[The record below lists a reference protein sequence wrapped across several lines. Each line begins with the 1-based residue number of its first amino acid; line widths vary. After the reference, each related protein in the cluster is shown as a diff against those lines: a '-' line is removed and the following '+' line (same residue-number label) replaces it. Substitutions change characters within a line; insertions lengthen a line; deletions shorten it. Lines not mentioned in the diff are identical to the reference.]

1 MSEEVKD
8 KKQIIIKKGE
18 HPRFIDCTVMMLS
31 ANILPYYAEFNTF
44 LNYYETNTI
53 PTCGVNV
60 SREGCNFY
68 WNRKF
73 VDSLND
79 KEALFILLH
88 EDFHLL
94 FDHTKRSI
102 FYNKEFSNIAQD
114 MIINQIIYDEIM
126 SNDKNKDKVDIPKSK
141 DEFIIDKNGKQIL
154 DKSGKPIK
162 NPFYNKNMGLFMPI
176 DYKGPHIFEDLY
188 EWMKDEYAKYKEK
201 KQKLQENKKEEKE
214 EKEEENKNYAVCV
227 STTDIK
233 LSGIQIIDSHL
244 LNDGDIVLVN
254 GQLDKTQNGLYNC
267 SHNKWSRIK
276 FLNDNVKYQTNI
288 DNKIDILTGY
298 VNANSVWVL
307 TETNAKN
314 PLKIVD
320 DKDEQLWTKVD
331 NGSGD
336 GDGDGDNSKDSFGK
350 PRYGKNGQNGVECAS
365 LDSIFDSIENNE
377 KLTLDTHMDDDVSD
391 DARKSMVNDFMQ
403 RLKNRGLVSSDVERI
418 LNKLRKTKHDYL
430 KEIKRTISHHVFG
443 TTKRKSITKPNRR
456 GIEGIKGKKKYK
468 NVINCILDT
477 SGSMGGDFES
487 VLSYVFQNDI
497 HINLIQI
504 DTEVKAV
511 EGIKNKKELEK
522 LKIKGLGGTV
532 LQPALN
538 YINDP
543 KNKLYSFNNV
553 MLTDGYCD
561 HLDFS
566 DIKGKTLILT
576 TSTPPTINDPKG
588 KVKII
593 KIDVNDS
600 LHN

>member
-1 MSEEVKD
+1 MSEELKNNT
-8 KKQIIIKKGE
+8 KQIIIKKGE
-18 HPRFIDCTVMMLS
+18 HPKFIDCTVMMLS

-68 WNRKF
+68 WNKEF
-73 VDSLND
+73 VDNLTD
-79 KEALFILLH
+79 KEVLFILIH

-102 FYNKEFSNIAQD
+102 LYNKEFSNIAQD

-126 SNDKNKDKVDIPKSK
+126 TNDKNKDKIDIPKSK
-141 DEFIIDKNGKQIL
+141 NEFIIDKNGKQIL

-176 DYKGPHIFEDLY
+176 EYTGPHIFEDLY
-188 EWMKDEYAKYKEK
+188 EWLKDEFNNYKKRKE
-201 KQKLQENKKEEKE
+201 QLQSK
-214 EKEEENKNYAVCV
+214 NKNQQ
-227 STTDIK
+227 
-233 LSGIQIIDSHL
+233 GQGQ
-244 LNDGDIVLVN
+244 GDQQ
-254 GQLDKTQNGLYNC
+254 GQGQG
-267 SHNKWSRIK
+267 
-276 FLNDNVKYQTNI
+276 Q
-288 DNKIDILTGY
+288 
-298 VNANSVWVL
+298 
-307 TETNAKN
+307 
-314 PLKIVD
+314 
-320 DKDEQLWTKVD
+320 
-331 NGSGD
+331 GD
-336 GDGDGDNSKDSFGK
+336 RTKDSFGK

-377 KLTLDTHMDDDVSD
+377 KLTLDNHMDDEVSN

-403 RLKNRGLVSSDVERI
+403 RLKNRGLVSSDVEKI
-418 LNKLRKTKHDYL
+418 LNKLRKSKHDYL

-443 TTKRKSITKPNRR
+443 TTKRKSIIKPNRR

-511 EGIKNKKELEK
+511 QGIKNKKELEK

-538 YINDP
+538 YISEP
-543 KNKLYSFNNV
+543 KNKIYSFNNV

-561 HLDFS
+561 NLDFS
-566 DIKGKTLILT
+566 EVKGKTLILT